1 MSKRINIIVF
11 TLCFLISCSMNSSS
25 KKNTHTINDSSA
37 QLNTNLV
44 IHNNTEID
52 TIRNTAFVID
62 EQEQIIPEIQRKA
75 FAEAEFGMSVK
86 EVSKLP
92 TFKNYLKYD
101 NQIDGIREQIG
112 NEKYDIFLLFGDNDA
127 LHTVVFTTMAYFDAS
142 FLKTSIKKQV
152 ENLKTVIET
161 TYGAPSKNYG
171 FPSIFEMNQ
180 GKITWAYIWTI
191 GAKNIKIGVEEEY
204 RGGKYRVYSNI
215 TNTKIASVN
224 VKQKDN
230 KAIEESAKMF

>member
-1 MSKRINIIVF
+1 
-11 TLCFLISCSMNSSS
+11 MNSSS
-25 KKNTHTINDSSA
+25 KKNTHTIDDSSA
-37 QLNTNLV
+37 QLNTY
-44 IHNNTEID
+44 ISIDNNTDISNV
-52 TIRNTAFVID
+52 RNIETVIE
-62 EQEQIIPEIQRKA
+62 EQEQALQEIEQKA
-75 FAEAEFGMSVK
+75 FAEAKFGMSVK

-127 LHTVVFTTMAYFDAS
+127 LNTVVFTSMAYSDAS
-142 FLKTSIKKQV
+142 FLNTTIKKKV

-161 TYGAPSKNYG
+161 AYGAPSENYG
-171 FPSIFEMNQ
+171 FPSIFELNQ
-180 GKITWAYIWTI
+180 GKITWAYIWTV

-204 RGGKYRVYSNI
+204 RGAKYRVYSRI

-224 VKQKDN
+224 VKQQDN
-230 KAIEESAKMF
+230 KSIEESAQMF